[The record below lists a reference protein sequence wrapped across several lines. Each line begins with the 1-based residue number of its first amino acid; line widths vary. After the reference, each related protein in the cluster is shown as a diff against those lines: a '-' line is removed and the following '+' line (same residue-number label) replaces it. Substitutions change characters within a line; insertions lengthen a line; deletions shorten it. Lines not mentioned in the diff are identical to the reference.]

1 MYKVII
7 FISKEVRRE
16 DIENQ
21 KVIEMIDEKI
31 IQRTANTLNIDI
43 NTLKS
48 RTDEILL
55 AQGEGWKN
63 AGKSEQDCYALALKV
78 AGSKIKNENS
88 RLLRSGASKLE
99 GMFISVP
106 RPKEWGKILYNKM
119 KSQMMNASEEVRQQ
133 FVDNGKI
140 VLYNDNGD
148 GTYTRYAREDFF
160 GEDTA
165 NVNELDKNA
174 MRLDG
179 DSYFYCVWDSNN
191 PTFPS
196 GDKNFKFGNARPQNE
211 QERTSMFLGR
221 VAGSTDDVKIISVT
235 AQGKAADMQYPT
247 FTPLTMA
254 LRLGKD
260 GTRAYVKA
268 DMATYTEDSSKAEIF
283 SAAPIMSDGTGLVP
297 SLLGSENMLSSLDAL
312 RDYYDTFNGKDG
324 WWDRMVGVVGEV
336 IHIDPR
342 ENGGFTLVC
351 ADLDIASV
359 APVVEVYVPSE
370 HGSRVDFAVGTKILL
385 VGQTWRTNDTDEQKL
400 SVSGWYPFDE
410 VEAMEAV
417 DAEGWD

>member
-1 MYKVII
+1 
-7 FISKEVRRE
+7 
-16 DIENQ
+16 
-21 KVIEMIDEKI
+21 MIDEKI

-43 NTLKS
+43 GVLKT
-48 RTDEILL
+48 RTEAILST
-55 AQGEGWKN
+55 QGDAWKN
-63 AGKSEQDCYALALKV
+63 AGKSDDDCYALALKV

-88 RLLRSGASKLE
+88 RLLRSGASIVE

-119 KSQMMNASEEVRQQ
+119 KSQMISATEEVRQQ

-148 GTYTRYAREDFF
+148 GSYTRYAKEDFF
-160 GEDTA
+160 GEETTT
-165 NVNELDKNA
+165 VNDLDKHA

-179 DSYFYCVWDSNN
+179 DSHFYCVWDSNN
-191 PTFPS
+191 KTFPS
-196 GDKNFKFGNARPQNE
+196 GDRNFKYGNARPQDE
-211 QERTSMFLGR
+211 QERTSTFLGR
-221 VAGSTDDVKIISVT
+221 VEGSSDEVKVMTVT
-235 AQGKAADMQYPT
+235 AQGKAADVQYPT

-254 LRLGKD
+254 LRVGKD
-260 GTRAYVKA
+260 GKRCYVKA
-268 DMATYTEDSSKAEIF
+268 DMANYTEDASKAEIF
-283 SAAPIMSDGTGLVP
+283 SLPPITADGSGLMP
-297 SLLGSENMLSSLDAL
+297 SVLGAENMLPSLDTL
-312 RDYYDTFNGKDG
+312 RDYYDKFNGQAG
-324 WWDRMVGVVGEV
+324 WWDRVIGVVGEV

-342 ENGGFTLVC
+342 DNGGYTLVC

-385 VGQTWRTNDTDEQKL
+385 VGQTWRTRDTDEQKL
-400 SVSGWYPFDE
+400 SVNGWYPFDE
-410 VEAMEAV
+410 VEAMETV